1 MHRAHR
7 KRKTIIQEGHNSLCP
22 YRQTIYYDILKK
34 IEDGGNIMTEKIIT
48 KKEVEYVAKLAK
60 LEFDEEE
67 KEEFTSQLN
76 SILDYFKKLN
86 ELNTEKVEPT
96 AYVVSMP
103 NLLNED
109 EVKPSLPQNEVLVNS
124 KYVKK
129 CYFKV
134 PKIM

>member
-1 MHRAHR
+1 
-7 KRKTIIQEGHNSLCP
+7 
-22 YRQTIYYDILKK
+22 
-34 IEDGGNIMTEKIIT
+34 MTEKIIT

-60 LEFDEEE
+60 LEFNERE

-86 ELNTEKVEPT
+86 ELDTEKVEPT
-96 AYVVSMP
+96 AYVISMP

-109 EVKPSLPQNEVLVNS
+109 KIKPSLLREEVLSNS
-124 KYVKK
+124 KYIKK
-129 CYFKV
+129 GYFKV

>member
-1 MHRAHR
+1 
-7 KRKTIIQEGHNSLCP
+7 
-22 YRQTIYYDILKK
+22 
-34 IEDGGNIMTEKIIT
+34 MTEKIIT
-48 KKEVEYVAKLAK
+48 KNEVEYVAKLAK
-60 LEFDEEE
+60 LEFNEEE

-86 ELNTEKVEPT
+86 ELDTEKVEPT
-96 AYVVSMP
+96 AYVVSMA

-109 EVKPSLPQNEVLVNS
+109 EIKPSLSQEEVLANN

-129 CYFKV
+129 GYFKV

>member
-1 MHRAHR
+1 M
-7 KRKTIIQEGHNSLCP
+7 EV
-22 YRQTIYYDILKK
+22 
-34 IEDGGNIMTEKIIT
+34 IMTEKIIT

-60 LEFDEEE
+60 LEFSEGE

-86 ELNTEKVEPT
+86 ELDTERIEPT
-96 AYVVSMP
+96 AYVISLP

-109 EVKPSLPQNEVLVNS
+109 VVKPSLSQDEVLS
-124 KYVKK
+124 HAKYVKK
-129 CYFKV
+129 GYFKV

>member
-1 MHRAHR
+1 
-7 KRKTIIQEGHNSLCP
+7 
-22 YRQTIYYDILKK
+22 
-34 IEDGGNIMTEKIIT
+34 MTEKIIN

-60 LEFDEEE
+60 LVFNEEE

-96 AYVVSMP
+96 AYVISMP

-109 EVKPSLPQNEVLVNS
+109 VVKSSLPQDEVLSNS
-124 KYVKK
+124 KYVRRG
-129 CYFKV
+129 YFKV

>member
-1 MHRAHR
+1 
-7 KRKTIIQEGHNSLCP
+7 
-22 YRQTIYYDILKK
+22 
-34 IEDGGNIMTEKIIT
+34 MTEKIIT

-60 LEFDEEE
+60 LEFNEGE

-96 AYVVSMP
+96 AYVISMP

-109 EVKPSLPQNEVLVNS
+109 VVKPSLSQDEVLSNA
-124 KYVKK
+124 KYIKK
-129 CYFKV
+129 EYFKV

>member
-1 MHRAHR
+1 
-7 KRKTIIQEGHNSLCP
+7 
-22 YRQTIYYDILKK
+22 
-34 IEDGGNIMTEKIIT
+34 MTEKIIT

-60 LEFDEEE
+60 LEFNKGE

-76 SILDYFKKLN
+76 SILDFFKKLN

-96 AYVVSMP
+96 AYVISMP

-109 EVKPSLPQNEVLVNS
+109 VVKPSLSQDEVLS
-124 KYVKK
+124 HAKYIKK
-129 CYFKV
+129 GYFKV

>member
-1 MHRAHR
+1 
-7 KRKTIIQEGHNSLCP
+7 
-22 YRQTIYYDILKK
+22 
-34 IEDGGNIMTEKIIT
+34 MTEKIIT

-60 LEFDEEE
+60 LEFDERE

-76 SILDYFKKLN
+76 SILDYFRKLN
-86 ELNTEKVEPT
+86 ELDTEKVEPT
-96 AYVVSMP
+96 AYVISMP

-109 EVKPSLPQNEVLVNS
+109 EVKPSLPQNEALANS

-129 CYFKV
+129 GYFKV